1 MPRASACYVTADER
15 RRVYRAVP
23 VAPGLLDQLDLISW
37 MPPRRSTGRLVCRDF
52 SRDMLASGTVDS
64 VSRNA
69 SRHWKP
75 NAEDQCRS
83 DPAPLSDSSGRKRVL
98 AARRQAMK
106 RARARGEI
114 RNDVEAIGWDLLK
127 RLSDAER
134 RTLAAF
140 LSDPRSATERFV
152 DACAPFQ
159 AGRSHETQAR
169 HRKNA
174 VIAAELGILEDM
186 AARRGAKQGRH
197 R

>member
-1 MPRASACYVTADER
+1 MPKISA
-15 RRVYRAVP
+15 
-23 VAPGLLDQLDLISW
+23 
-37 MPPRRSTGRLVCRDF
+37 
-52 SRDMLASGTVDS
+52 
-64 VSRNA
+64 
-69 SRHWKP
+69 
-75 NAEDQCRS
+75 
-83 DPAPLSDSSGRKRVL
+83 DPTLPPLSDSSGRKRVL

-152 DACAPFQ
+152 DACSGQ
-159 AGRSHETQAR
+159 RGRSHETQAR
-169 HRKNA
+169 LRKQA
-174 VIAAELGILEDM
+174 AIATELGILEDM
-186 AARRGAKQGRH
+186 TARKEAKRGRH